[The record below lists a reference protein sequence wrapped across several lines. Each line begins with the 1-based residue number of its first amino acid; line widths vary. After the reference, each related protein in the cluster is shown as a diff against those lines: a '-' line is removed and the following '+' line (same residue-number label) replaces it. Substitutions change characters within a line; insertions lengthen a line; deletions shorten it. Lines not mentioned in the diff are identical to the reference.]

1 MRCPECNRTLQGEE
15 CSIHGSVK
23 GVEDLRIKLVVD
35 DGTGVV
41 SGILDKASTEKL
53 LGKTYDELKKMSE
66 TEGTESIVEEMNTL
80 LFAHRISLRGNALG
94 DAFGITILA
103 KDAAL
108 ADIDMDAK
116 SEKISKELE
125 EIS

>member
-1 MRCPECNRTLQGEE
+1 
-15 CSIHGSVK
+15 
-23 GVEDLRIKLVVD
+23 
-35 DGTGVV
+35 
-41 SGILDKASTEKL
+41 
-53 LGKTYDELKKMSE
+53 
-66 TEGTESIVEEMNTL
+66 MNTL

-108 ADIDMDAK
+108 ADIDMDAE

>member
-1 MRCPECNRTLQGEE
+1 
-15 CSIHGSVK
+15 
-23 GVEDLRIKLVVD
+23 
-35 DGTGVV
+35 
-41 SGILDKASTEKL
+41 
-53 LGKTYDELKKMSE
+53 MSE

-108 ADIDMDAK
+108 ADIDMDAE
-116 SEKISKELE
+116 SEKISKEME
-125 EIS
+125 ELS